1 MEELDG
7 MIENFH
13 FEDLGNNLNGS
24 DSA

>member
-13 FEDLGNNLNGS
+13 FEDLGNNLNGG
-24 DSA
+24 DSS